1 MTTNVT
7 ASAATA
13 GSRHTISRI
22 ARGLPFVAAATL
34 LPLVTTAPAYA
45 ASNVICVGNPSGACN
60 ETAASISAAI
70 LKADSNAVE
79 DTILVGPGTYTD
91 GPYLLSDV
99 TLKGSGQDSTILTL
113 PSSAN
118 SDTYVTANAATV
130 VDLTIKMDTAQSAV
144 DAGLVM
150 SNNSAAS
157 GLTIYGGTEARAG
170 VEIRDSSISRSTINM
185 PTTRGIM
192 SEGGSIVTDSTVIGV
207 QAYSLGSYGGA
218 DSLSRLSIK
227 ASYTGIAA
235 EIGTVNVDDVLIDL
249 GSSLGAGLAAVNN
262 NASPLPKAI
271 NANHVTIVGGGTG
284 SKGAF
289 ASAASPTAL
298 QTSVIQLSNSIV
310 RGPETSLVVAAGN
323 NGAVGGSSTATIT
336 TSYSTWAT
344 KSETP
349 LGNGNAHVVPL
360 AGTLHVDPGFV
371 DPADGDYRLKPG
383 SPVLDKGAP
392 IAGGPT
398 KDLAGRTRV
407 QDSDGNGIAVRDMGA
422 YERRDTFAPQTR
434 FTLKPAKAVSTR
446 TVKFKFRSNEPGST
460 FKCKLD
466 KGAWRSCTSPKK
478 MQVKIGKHVFKVRAT
493 DAVGNRDATPAV
505 YKFKRVPR
513 PS

>member
-7 ASAATA
+7 VPGTTSGRPT
-13 GSRHTISRI
+13 TISGI
-22 ARGLPFVAAATL
+22 ARGLPFVAAAAL
-34 LPLVTTAPAYA
+34 LPLVTTAPAHA

-70 LKADSNAVE
+70 LKADANAVV

-99 TLKGSGQDSTILTL
+99 TLKGSGQGATILTL

-118 SDTYVTANAATV
+118 NDSYVTANAAAV
-130 VDLTIKMDTAQSAV
+130 VDLTIKVETAESAG

-150 SNNSAAS
+150 TNNSAAS
-157 GLTIYGGTEARAG
+157 GLTVYGGTMARAG
-170 VEIRDSSISRSTINM
+170 VEIRDSSLSRSTINM
-185 PTTRGIM
+185 PTTRGIL
-192 SEGGSIVTDSTVIGV
+192 SEGGSTVTDSTVNGV

-227 ASYTGIAA
+227 ASYTGIAS
-235 EIGTVNVDDVLIDL
+235 ELGTVNVDDVLIDL
-249 GSSLGAGLAAVNN
+249 GSSSGAGLAAANY
-262 NASPLPKAI
+262 NATPMPKAI
-271 NANHVTIVGGGTG
+271 NANHVTIVGGGAG
-284 SKGAF
+284 SKGAL
-289 ASAASPTAL
+289 AYAASPTAL
-298 QTSVIQLSNSIV
+298 QTSTIQLNNSIV
-310 RGPETSLVVAAGN
+310 RGPETSLVVNAGN
-323 NGAVGGSSTATIT
+323 NGTVGGNSTATIT
-336 TSYSTWAT
+336 TSYSTWVS
-344 KSETP
+344 KSESS
-349 LGNGNAHVVPL
+349 LANGNAHVVSL
-360 AGTLHVDPGFV
+360 AGNTHVDPGFV
-371 DPADGDYRLKPG
+371 DPAAGDYRLKPD
-383 SPVLDKGAP
+383 SPVLDKGDP

-398 KDLAGRTRV
+398 MDLAGKPRV
-407 QDSDGNGIAVRDMGA
+407 LDSDGNGIAVRDMGA
-422 YERRDTFAPQTR
+422 YERRDTVAPQTR
-434 FTLKPAKAVSTR
+434 FTLKPAKTVSTR

-478 MQVKIGKHVFKVRAT
+478 LHVKIGKHVFKVRAT
-493 DAVGNRDATPAV
+493 DAAGNRDATPAV